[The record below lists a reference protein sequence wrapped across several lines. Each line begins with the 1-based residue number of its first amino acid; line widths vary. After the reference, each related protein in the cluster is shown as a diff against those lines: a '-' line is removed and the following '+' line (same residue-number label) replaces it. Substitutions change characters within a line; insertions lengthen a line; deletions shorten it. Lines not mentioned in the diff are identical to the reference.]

1 MRPRLYS
8 LLLTHREESM
18 ELKLKPADGLTIK
31 KPDGTKLA
39 AEGEVVPRTSFWIK
53 RLADG
58 DVVEVT
64 TVAKAAKSKPTKE

>member
-39 AEGEVVPRTSFWIK
+39 AEGEVVPRSSFWIK